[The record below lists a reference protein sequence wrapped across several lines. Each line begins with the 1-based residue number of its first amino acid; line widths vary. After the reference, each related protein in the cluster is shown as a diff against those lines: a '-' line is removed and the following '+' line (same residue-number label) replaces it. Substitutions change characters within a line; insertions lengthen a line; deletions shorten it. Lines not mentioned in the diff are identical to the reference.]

1 MQGVLCGNVH
11 IKYNANCFLFQKA
24 KYAQPYTLAQ
34 PAQHSCSFLSQTSF
48 VLAPLGLKEME
59 MSAMQANSIGKK
71 IFTSQSIKPLHQ
83 AVSSPM
89 SPHYGGLI
97 WKPVWP
103 CFLFNN
109 VRVAIKK
116 KILLSSR
123 LQRKSVLQLV
133 PCMVQL
139 QLACTVYQPKSHFNK
154 PPKFFANWDLTIT
167 HLIIITDAFDKH
179 LRIKIND
186 KNFE

>member
-34 PAQHSCSFLSQTSF
+34 PAQHSCSFLSRTSF

-97 WKPVWP
+97 WNLCGPVFSSIKSEQQLRKKY
-103 CFLFNN
+103 CCLAGCKESQFYSLSHGLA
-109 VRVAIKK
+109 VARVY
-116 KILLSSR
+116 
-123 LQRKSVLQLV
+123 SVL
-133 PCMVQL
+133 
-139 QLACTVYQPKSHFNK
+139 AEESF
-154 PPKFFANWDLTIT
+154 
-167 HLIIITDAFDKH
+167 
-179 LRIKIND
+179 
-186 KNFE
+186 

>member
-1 MQGVLCGNVH
+1 MLYFGRQEDLEKGCRECFVETSILNIMPIVSCFKRLSMQ
-11 IKYNANCFLFQKA
+11 
-24 KYAQPYTLAQ
+24 QPYTLAQ
-34 PAQHSCSFLSQTSF
+34 PAQHSCCFLSRTSF

-103 CFLFNN
+103 RFLFNN
-109 VRVAIKK
+109 VRVTIKK

-133 PCMVQL
+133 PWSSCSSHVQ
-139 QLACTVYQPKSHFNK
+139 CTSPRVILTSPQNF
-154 PPKFFANWDLTIT
+154 LTIG
-167 HLIIITDAFDKH
+167 I
-179 LRIKIND
+179 
-186 KNFE
+186 

>member
-34 PAQHSCSFLSQTSF
+34 PAQHSCSFLSRTSF

-71 IFTSQSIKPLHQ
+71 YLLLRVLNHCIMQ

-103 CFLFNN
+103 RFLFNN
-109 VRVAIKK
+109 VRVTIKK
-116 KILLSSR
+116 KILLSSW

-133 PCMVQL
+133 PWSSCSSHVQ
-139 QLACTVYQPKSHFNK
+139 CTSPRVILTSPQNF
-154 PPKFFANWDLTIT
+154 LTIG
-167 HLIIITDAFDKH
+167 I
-179 LRIKIND
+179 
-186 KNFE
+186 

>member
-11 IKYNANCFLFQKA
+11 IKNNANCFLFQKA

-34 PAQHSCSFLSQTSF
+34 PAQHSCSFLSRTSF

-103 CFLFNN
+103 RFLFSN

-133 PCMVQL
+133 PWASCSSHVQ
-139 QLACTVYQPKSHFNK
+139 CTSPRVILTSPQNF
-154 PPKFFANWDLTIT
+154 LTIG
-167 HLIIITDAFDKH
+167 I
-179 LRIKIND
+179 
-186 KNFE
+186 